1 MTMKL
6 MRQAI
11 AATIV
16 IASSGVASAQTPAP
30 RTAPAAAPA
39 TDRGY
44 VEGVAQS
51 AFGNVTSQSYGVEFG
66 YTIRRDLQIYG
77 EVGRIRDVAD
87 DVYTG
92 DAAAIANA
100 LSRLQPAAVAF
111 TARRPVT
118 FFGGGI
124 KYRPATNL
132 RVQPYVLG
140 GFGAGSVNNDVTFTL
155 GGAAAN
161 DSTLAQY
168 VTLGSDLSGSSTN
181 AMLTLGGGVVVPVW
195 QQLILDLQYRFGRIF
210 TEETGISTNRAGV
223 GVGIRF

>member
-1 MTMKL
+1 MKPL
-6 MRQAI
+6 LCMMV
-11 AATIV
+11 AAAAL
-16 IASSGVASAQTPAP
+16 ASSGVAHAQTPAP
-30 RTAPAAAPA
+30 RNTPAAAPPS
-39 TDRGY
+39 DRGY

-87 DVYTG
+87 DTFTG

-100 LSRLQPAAVAF
+100 LTQVQPAAVGF

-132 RVQPYVLG
+132 SVQPYILG
-140 GFGAGSVNNDVTFTL
+140 GFGVGIVDNDVTFTL
-155 GGAAAN
+155 GGTAAS

-181 AMLTLGGGVVVPVW
+181 AMLTLGGGVVVPIW
-195 QQLILDLQYRFGRIF
+195 QQVILDLQYRYGRIF
-210 TEETGISTNRAGV
+210 TEETGISTHRAGV